1 MSALGQESCEN
12 KTKRKSEIITSKD
25 KQLKIWFINCD
36 VSNTSK
42 QQELCSRVAT
52 NSSDTFCLLEVKPK
66 NFSRS
71 LNLVEYEIDGYLLE
85 QNNILLDSGR
95 GTLLYIKNIQCQK
108 LDISSIANNNPSE
121 IIAAE
126 FIMKERII
134 LARVCRSPN
143 SSPDNSININK
154 SLEILSRPFSS
165 NLCGRFQLP

>member
-71 LNLVEYEIDGYLLE
+71 LNLVEYKIDGYLLE

-95 GTLLYIKNIQCQK
+95 GTLLYIKNIQ
-108 LDISSIANNNPSE
+108 
-121 IIAAE
+121 
-126 FIMKERII
+126 
-134 LARVCRSPN
+134 
-143 SSPDNSININK
+143 
-154 SLEILSRPFSS
+154 SR
-165 NLCGRFQLP
+165 N